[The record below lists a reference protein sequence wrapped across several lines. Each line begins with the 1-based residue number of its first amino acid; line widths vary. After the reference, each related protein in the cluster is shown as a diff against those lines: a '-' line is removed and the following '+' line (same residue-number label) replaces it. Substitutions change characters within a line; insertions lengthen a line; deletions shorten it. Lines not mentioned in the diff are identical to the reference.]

1 MNVNKLRKLAA
12 RLSTLQEFSGDEHPE
27 QASPV
32 PAAVLDLIIFLTLH
46 PALDFPSIVLTPSG
60 NVRIQWRRVRGEHFA
75 IEFLGDNVVQYVIFA
90 PDQKNAGNTLA
101 VSGTAT
107 VDSIMQ
113 IAEPYGVLRW
123 ASAPENQTTTGD

>member
-90 PDQKNAGNTLA
+90 PDRETT
-101 VSGTAT
+101 SGVAT